1 MSLGNQIAANRNKE
15 RRVIEVPEWG
25 GDAPV
30 LLYVGAITA
39 GDMDKLQRKHKDF
52 LNNMTIAGMI
62 DLIIAKAEDADGNRV
77 FTLEDKATLMREP
90 VNLIADIAGKMFGD
104 IASVEEQEKN

>member
-1 MSLGNQIAANRNKE
+1 MSIANQIASKRNKD

-25 GDAPV
+25 DDAPV

-39 GDMDKLQRKHKDF
+39 GDMDRLQRKHKDF

-62 DLIIAKAEDADGNRV
+62 DLIIAKAEDKDGNRA
-77 FTLEDKATLMREP
+77 FTLEDKMTLMREP

-104 IASVEEQEKN
+104 VESVEEQEKN